1 MTNKKMVYID
11 MDGVL
16 VDLVSAV
23 YLKYAHALGDDEFD
37 VNKIVDQDPDP
48 FYDAEPI
55 EGAINA
61 FKLLFN
67 NPRFEPYILS
77 TAPWANTESLTAKRV
92 WVEKYLGDIA
102 NKRLILTHRKDLMI
116 GDYLIDDRP
125 NNGAAEFKGV
135 WIEFGSE
142 QYPDWNSVLL
152 KLEQDADKS

>member
-1 MTNKKMVYID
+1 

-16 VDLVSAV
+16 VDLVDSV
-23 YLKYAHALGDDEFD
+23 YRNYAHSLGDDDFTVGAVID
-37 VNKIVDQDPDP
+37 RDATP
-48 FYDAEPI
+48 FYNAKPI

-67 NPRFEPYILS
+67 DPRFEPYILS
-77 TAPWANTESLTAKRV
+77 TAPWANPESLTAKRV
-92 WVEKYLGDIA
+92 WIEKFIGHTA
-102 NKRLILTHRKDLMI
+102 TKRLILTHRKDLMI

-135 WIEFGSE
+135 WIKFGSE